1 MKYLLVALGVVA
13 ILIGALWLGQ
23 GTGYIM
29 WPRSSFM
36 LKQTHWA
43 YYGACL
49 IVLGLVMVIYGR
61 RRPR

>member
-29 WPRSSFM
+29 WPGSSFM
-36 LKQTHWA
+36 LKQTQWA

-49 IVLGLVMVIYGR
+49 IVVGLAMVIYGR
-61 RRPR
+61 RA